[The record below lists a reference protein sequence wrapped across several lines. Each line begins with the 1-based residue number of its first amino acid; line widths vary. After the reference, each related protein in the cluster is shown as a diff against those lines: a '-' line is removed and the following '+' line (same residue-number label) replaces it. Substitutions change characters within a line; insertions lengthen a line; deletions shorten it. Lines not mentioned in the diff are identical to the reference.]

1 MDRKTYNIISFVIIG
16 IVLFV
21 GRYLGLNL
29 LERII
34 CVIIISVLL
43 RLYTGELK
51 RIRLFRL

>member
-1 MDRKTYNIISFVIIG
+1 MDRKTYNIISFDIIG

-34 CVIIISVLL
+34 CVIIISCAFEII
-43 RLYTGELK
+43 YIGEQK
-51 RIRLFRL
+51 RIRL

>member
-1 MDRKTYNIISFVIIG
+1 MNRKTYNIFLFVILG

-34 CVIIISVLL
+34 GVIIISGAFEIIY
-43 RLYTGELK
+43 RGTK
-51 RIRLFRL
+51 KN